1 LIGLLSIKRPS
12 ARSNDRQIITLVK
25 KPYPEPFCWLDLDAD
40 LTAEI
45 IDHPERLP
53 LKAK

>member
-1 LIGLLSIKRPS
+1 MLSIKRPS

-25 KPYPEPFCWLDLDAD
+25 KTYPEHFYWFDLDVD

-45 IDHPERLP
+45 TDHPERLP

>member
-12 ARSNDRQIITLVK
+12 ARSNDTQIITPVK
-25 KPYPEPFCWLDLDAD
+25 KPYPEHFYWPDLDVD
-40 LTAEI
+40 LTVEI
-45 IDHPERLP
+45 IGHPETFP